1 MSMDLNT
8 YNDIELSQL
17 PTGATFVF
25 DIESYPNYF
34 LIAFRNIVTDKCILF
49 ESSPDKQINVALLSW
64 IVWRACLVGFNSNTY
79 DILLLTLALHGHT
92 NPAYIKSISDLI
104 IFEDLRPRDFERQCN
119 VHIPTTINHIDLIE
133 VAPLHASLKLYG
145 ARLHCPHLQDLPYPD
160 KTYLTQEQ
168 AANVATYCINDLELT
183 KLLLIELAPHIDL
196 RQDLGREYGRDLRS
210 LSDAQ
215 VAEAIITSELHKAS
229 GFYPRRPSGPLMRV
243 CRYTVPSYM
252 YFQTPA
258 LQAALEVVRNAEFPV
273 NEKGTVTIPKSISQL
288 TLRIGRNHYKMGIGG
303 LHSQEKEIAYLAD
316 ADTDLIDRDVAGYY
330 PAIILNQ
337 GLYPSHLGP
346 AFLTVFKS
354 IVDRR
359 LAAKKAGNK
368 KISEG
373 LKIASNGTFGKL
385 GNQWSILFAP
395 DLMLQVTLSGQ
406 LSLLMLIEMIDD
418 SFGIPIVSGNT
429 DGIVIRC
436 PKNRYAEL
444 NFIIEAWEKF
454 TGFVTEETRY
464 KALYC
469 RDVNN
474 YIAVKEDD
482 TCKVKGVYCER
493 GSAQNSILSK
503 NPEMLI
509 CSDAVQLFLTRQTPI
524 QKTIREC
531 TDIRRFVAVRA
542 VKGGAEKDG
551 EYLGKSI
558 RWYYAKKIVGTI
570 NYCISGN
577 KVPKS
582 DGAKPLMTLPDKIPD
597 DLNYDYYIEE
607 AVKMLFDIGYYVK
620 EKTPSFF

>member
-1 MSMDLNT
+1 MNLYT
-8 YNDIELSQL
+8 YEELSAL
-17 PTGATFVF
+17 PIVQTFVF
-25 DIESYPNYF
+25 DVESYPNYF
-34 LIAFRNIVTDKCILF
+34 LIAFRNVISDKCILF
-49 ESSPDKQINVALLSW
+49 ESSPDKEISVALLQW
-64 IVWRACLVGFNSNTY
+64 LLYRICIVGFNSHTY
-79 DILLLTLALHGHT
+79 DILLVSLVTFGYTDPKFLKDA
-92 NPAYIKSISDLI
+92 SDAI
-104 IFEDLRPRDFERQCN
+104 IYNNLLPRDFQKQYGIK
-119 VHIPTTINHIDLIE
+119 VSSAINHIDLFE

-160 KTYLTQEQ
+160 QTYLTQEQ
-168 AANVATYCINDLELT
+168 AGNVATYCINDLELT
-183 KLLLIELAPHIDL
+183 KLLLIELKPHIDL
-196 RQDLGREYGRDLRS
+196 REDLGRQYGRDMRS

-215 VAEAIITSELHKAS
+215 VAEAIISSELHKTT
-229 GFYPRRPSGPLMRV
+229 GYYPRRPSGPTLRV
-243 CRYTVPSYM
+243 CRYNVPAYM

-258 LQAALEVVRNAEFPV
+258 LQAVLEAVRNAEFPV
-273 NEKGTVTIPKSISQL
+273 MDNGTVTIPKSISAL

-303 LHSQEKEIAYLAD
+303 LHSQEKEIAYVAD

-337 GLYPSHLGP
+337 GLFPSHLGP
-346 AFLTVFKS
+346 AFLVVYKS

-359 LAAKKAGNK
+359 LAAKKAGDK

-373 LKIASNGTFGKL
+373 LKIAVNGIFGKL
-385 GNQWSILFAP
+385 GNQYSIVYAP

-406 LSLLMLIEMIDD
+406 LSLLMLIEMIDATFD
-418 SFGIPIVSGNT
+418 IPIVSGNT
-429 DGIVIRC
+429 DGIVIKC
-436 PKNRYAEL
+436 PKNRYVEL
-444 NFIIEAWEKF
+444 NMIIEAWEKF
-454 TGFVTEETRY
+454 TGFTTEETRY
-464 KALYC
+464 KAIYS

-474 YIAVKEDD
+474 YIAVKEDG
-482 TCKVKGVYCER
+482 TCKVKGVYSEK

-503 NPEMLI
+503 NPETLI
-509 CSDAVQLFLTRQTPI
+509 LSDAVQLFLTRQTPI
-524 QKTIREC
+524 QKTIKEC

-551 EYLGKSI
+551 NYLGKSI

-570 NYCISGN
+570 DYKLTGN
-577 KVPKS
+577 KVPKT
-582 DGAKPLMTLPDKIPD
+582 DGAKPLMTLPDKIPA